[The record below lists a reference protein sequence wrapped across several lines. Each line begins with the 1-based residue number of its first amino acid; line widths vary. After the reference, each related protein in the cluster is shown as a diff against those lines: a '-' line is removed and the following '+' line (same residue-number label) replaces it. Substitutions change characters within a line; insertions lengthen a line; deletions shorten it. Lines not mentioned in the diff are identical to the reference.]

1 MPQSSWPSS
10 SPFALLPPPRFE
22 GLEECVG
29 CRPVPLDRPARR
41 ARAQPHDIL
50 RPSLPP
56 TVRCVATLPLL
67 LVPGNCGVRRGWRWR
82 ARPALR
88 ARRGADRAQ
97 ADGRVH
103 HAAGGR
109 HSSPPKSPGAFHAR
123 SLALTRTVVLGRTR
137 AARSRSSPSWTATER
152 KPAWLRPSLHPLPSE
167 PPKRRTPY
175 PLTLS
180 SYHPITLTL
189 RLTLSAAP
197 TLRLPLRSARPHQ
210 DEAARTA
217 TDATP
222 VSPQVEGLTPSP
234 ALTLALAVAL
244 APDLTLTLPLA
255 PTRRSA

>member
-1 MPQSSWPSS
+1 MSQKKSRPLLVPRPFGRVPPPPCSKCLASRSTPWRPARSPSCAPSWWLARSHSLHRMPQSSWPSS

-22 GLEECVG
+22 GQEECVG

-88 ARRGADRAQ
+88 ARRGADRAP

-109 HSSPPKSPGAFHAR
+109 HSSPPKSPGAFRAR
-123 SLALTRTVVLGRTR
+123 SPHPHRRVGQDTSGEVEVESVVDCHRAQARMVAPMVAPAPAR
-137 AARSRSSPSWTATER
+137 AAEEAD
-152 KPAWLRPSLHPLPSE
+152 ALPSNTI
-167 PPKRRTPY
+167 K
-175 PLTLS
+175 LS
-180 SYHPITLTL
+180 PYHPN
-189 RLTLSAAP
+189 P
-197 TLRLPLRSARPHQ
+197 TPGP
-210 DEAARTA
+210 
-217 TDATP
+217 
-222 VSPQVEGLTPSP
+222 
-234 ALTLALAVAL
+234 
-244 APDLTLTLPLA
+244 
-255 PTRRSA
+255 